1 MSLETSESGALEP
14 TVGSPVSPDL
24 ESEKAR
30 REGSSFQK
38 AHEGQGIVFENV
50 SRFYGEVLGVN
61 RINLRI
67 EPGITGLVG
76 PNGSGKS
83 TLMNLL
89 TGLLRPTR
97 GTLKVLGLTLD
108 QPQELFRH
116 IGYCS
121 QFDSFPKG
129 LTGYE
134 FIYSFLRI
142 HGFAHGPAQ
151 TMTWDA
157 LGKVSLEDA
166 AQRKV
171 AGYSKGMRQRIK
183 LAQAIS
189 HQPTVLVLDE
199 PLNGLDPMARA
210 EIISLFKEFREEG
223 KFLIISSHILHEV
236 DVISD
241 RVVLLNSGYV
251 VAEGEIHG
259 VRDEME
265 EHPMQVLI
273 RCDRPA
279 ELAAEIFR
287 FEYVAGAQ
295 IHQDRQGVLVS
306 TREPARFF
314 LALNDLVVSKGLL
327 MDSVRPADDD
337 VHALY
342 EYLIEGEGRS
352 S

>member
-1 MSLETSESGALEP
+1 MSLQTPDHQAAESALHP
-14 TVGSPVSPDL
+14 ARGSVL
-24 ESEKAR
+24 ESENAEPRGLSEETAR
-30 REGSSFQK
+30 PE
-38 AHEGQGIVFENV
+38 EGIVFENV

-61 RINLRI
+61 RINLRF

-97 GTLKVLGLTLD
+97 GSLRVLGLTLN

-157 LGKVSLEDA
+157 LGKVSLQDA

-189 HQPTVLVLDE
+189 HRPTVLVLDE

-210 EIISLFKEFREEG
+210 EIISLFREFREQG
-223 KFLIISSHILHEV
+223 RFLIISSHILHEV

-279 ELAAEIFR
+279 DLAAEIFR
-287 FEYVAGAQ
+287 YDFVAGAQ
-295 IHQDRQGVLVS
+295 IHQDRQGILVS
-306 TREPARFF
+306 TREPAKFF
-314 LALNDLVVSKGLL
+314 LHLNDLVVSKGLL